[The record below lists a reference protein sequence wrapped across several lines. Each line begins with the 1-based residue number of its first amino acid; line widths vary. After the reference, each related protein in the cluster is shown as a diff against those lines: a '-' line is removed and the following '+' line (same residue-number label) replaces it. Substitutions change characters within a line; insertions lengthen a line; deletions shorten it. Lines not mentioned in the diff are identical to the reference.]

1 MPDSLPFPSLTL
13 FLRRKKRG
21 RRRGRRIPMPLSYRE
36 SCNGLTSC
44 PLGAFSPPCLRDRL
58 FYIPRPKKGGGVG
71 VLLQYNVG
79 CRSNSMWMGGKKTSW
94 EKGGEHKP
102 PRWRKNVPDFSE
114 TRSSSGCYFLLL
126 PPFRRRRR
134 GKSCLT
140 FWCNAKRKS
149 SFSVREKGERELL
162 LLSSLLVLFPPPPP
176 LRHHSQSSFLP
187 SSRHS
192 VSLAVHREVKKP
204 I

>member
-1 MPDSLPFPSLTL
+1 MPP
-13 FLRRKKRG
+13 
-21 RRRGRRIPMPLSYRE
+21 SYRE

-44 PLGAFSPPCLRDRL
+44 PLSEPSPLLAYETVFFIYLDQR
-58 FYIPRPKKGGGVG
+58 KGGGG
-71 VLLQYNVG
+71 WCTILQYNVG